1 MQRLGLRARLV
12 LASVMLTLVA
22 GLVVERLTSRE
33 LEGAMLTRMRL
44 ELQQKIT
51 LLEDDLS
58 RGDPALASAV
68 TRRFAEHAGARVTLV
83 DEAGRV
89 LADSGVPDAQLASLE
104 NHAARE
110 EIAEARAKGLGTA
123 IRTSPTLGT
132 RMIYVA
138 KREPPSGAA
147 AGAAYV
153 RLALPLDDVDRA
165 IAGARSAVAL
175 GIAAALTIAALL
187 FGVGAHA
194 ITAPIR
200 GLTDAARA
208 MADGELDARAP
219 ARGKDE
225 VAMLGRALN
234 ALAAQ
239 LSRTIDELRADRD
252 VLTGILDGMSEGVLL
267 LDDDLDVVLA
277 NRALRAI
284 ARLDD
289 DAIGRHVSAVL
300 RSASLLD
307 AVDSARAGLV
317 PATREVELGG
327 VITRRLLV
335 RLSRLPGTEHGA
347 LLAVFHDVTDLRR
360 LETIRTDFVAN
371 VSHELRT
378 PVTAIGTAAETL
390 LGGALG
396 DAEAAREFVE
406 VIDRHSARLKHLVDD
421 LLDLAKIEAKGFR
434 LTIGDVDLAPVVEQ
448 AVRLL
453 EPTARR
459 RKVRVEALVPGDLPR
474 VRVDPRGLEQ
484 VVSNLLDN
492 AIKYGGEGA
501 RVRVTAKVD
510 DGGAVEIAVS
520 DDGPGIAPAHLTRVF
535 ERFYRVDAGRSR
547 ELGGTGLGLSIV
559 KHMTELMHGTVG
571 VESEPGHGATFR
583 VRVPAVAA

>member
-1 MQRLGLRARLV
+1 
-12 LASVMLTLVA
+12 
-22 GLVVERLTSRE
+22 
-33 LEGAMLTRMRL
+33 
-44 ELQQKIT
+44 
-51 LLEDDLS
+51 
-58 RGDPALASAV
+58 
-68 TRRFAEHAGARVTLV
+68 
-83 DEAGRV
+83 
-89 LADSGVPDAQLASLE
+89 
-104 NHAARE
+104 
-110 EIAEARAKGLGTA
+110 
-123 IRTSPTLGT
+123 
-132 RMIYVA
+132 
-138 KREPPSGAA
+138 
-147 AGAAYV
+147 
-153 RLALPLDDVDRA
+153 
-165 IAGARSAVAL
+165 
-175 GIAAALTIAALL
+175 
-187 FGVGAHA
+187 
-194 ITAPIR
+194 
-200 GLTDAARA
+200 
-208 MADGELDARAP
+208 
-219 ARGKDE
+219 
-225 VAMLGRALN
+225 
-234 ALAAQ
+234 
-239 LSRTIDELRADRD
+239 
-252 VLTGILDGMSEGVLL
+252 
-267 LDDDLDVVLA
+267 
-277 NRALRAI
+277 
-284 ARLDD
+284 
-289 DAIGRHVSAVL
+289 
-300 RSASLLD
+300 
-307 AVDSARAGLV
+307 
-317 PATREVELGG
+317 
-327 VITRRLLV
+327 V

-396 DAEAAREFVE
+396 DAETAREFVE